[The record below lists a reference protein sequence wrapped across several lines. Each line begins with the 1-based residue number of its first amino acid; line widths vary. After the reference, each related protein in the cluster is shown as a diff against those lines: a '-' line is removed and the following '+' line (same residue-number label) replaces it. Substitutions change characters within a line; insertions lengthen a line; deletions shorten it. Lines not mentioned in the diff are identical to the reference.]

1 MELEKFRAFINDA
14 SAFVRYFGIAMAK
27 CASHVYLS
35 TLLFAPTRSLVSA
48 HYFSSFSRILRVER
62 GRLSLWPSSE
72 MVISNVGGGVLS
84 IALSPDGQRIVSGS
98 DDQKIRVWNATT
110 GETEAGP
117 FTGHTDSV
125 VSVAFSP
132 DGRRIAPG
140 SRDGTIR
147 VWNATSG
154 ETEAGP
160 FTGHTSSVTSVALSP
175 DGQRIVSG
183 SRDRTI
189 RVWSVTTGETAAS
202 AYIGHTDSAE
212 SVALLSD
219 GQCIVSLGLRSNRRL
234 NATTEST
241 ETTRHVEFTDH
252 SVINEE
258 GWICG
263 SKGELLMW
271 IPPPHMAHLHC
282 PSNIWVAGEYE
293 TRIDLSNFV
302 HGRSWTTCIDDVPKK
317 SRTELHEVYP
327 SRSL

>member
-147 VWNATSG
+147 VW
-154 ETEAGP
+154 
-160 FTGHTSSVTSVALSP
+160 
-175 DGQRIVSG
+175 
-183 SRDRTI
+183 
-189 RVWSVTTGETAAS
+189 SVTTGETAAS